1 MNLSEYIFFCMS
13 TIIKVLTANLV
24 IAYHE
29 WERRELHM
37 QAVKK
42 MYDRF
47 GFYAFL
53 FCRECSY
60 YIGSKKDGYHCRKA
74 RELGVVDCEMN
85 KWRGSWPACR
95 LILTANDKQ
104 VQESS
109 NFQECKQMSF
119 WDLDGVVPDGID
131 NPFGE

>member
-1 MNLSEYIFFCMS
+1 MGE
-13 TIIKVLTANLV
+13 KGV
-24 IAYHE
+24 AY
-29 WERRELHM
+29 
-37 QAVKK
+37 AVVKK
-42 MYDRF
+42 MYDQF

-53 FCRECSY
+53 FCRECSH

-95 LILTANDKQ
+95 LILTNDKQ